1 MLASCINGLGSRRL
15 RGVIWEWVVCSVTD
29 RLGMGRRWYD
39 GVRIK
44 VVRWLH
50 CSERGFFWT
59 SLRVVKH
66 LCSGMWVEILH
77 VCISVSWELI
87 DLVKMKLN
95 PQNRWECYG

>member
-1 MLASCINGLGSRRL
+1 M
-15 RGVIWEWVVCSVTD
+15 TD